1 MKFTREFKE
10 DYFFPAV
17 SFLNQLII
25 FWIRFG
31 TNGKEYELCSIPS
44 DSKVEADKFIYKL
57 AVEIKAT
64 VCYNINNKIIIY
76 DKKNR
81 IYMTFKNNVVNQ
93 NNILI
98 NVILS
103 K

>member
-10 DYFFPAV
+10 DYFIPAV

-25 FWIRFG
+25 FWLRFG
-31 TNGKEYELCSIPS
+31 TNGKEYELCSIPFN
-44 DSKVEADKFIYKL
+44 SKVEPAKFIYKL
-57 AVEIKAT
+57 AMEINGT

-76 DKKNR
+76 DKKNK
-81 IYMTFKNNVVNQ
+81 IYMTFKNNVVSQ
-93 NNILI
+93 NDVLI